1 MEKTNIGFAITG
13 SFCTHEKILQTIQ
26 ELVNQDHEVFPIVSE
41 ITAKTSTRFGEFDKF
56 LSTLEKITGHKPLSS
71 IVAVEPTGPQNLFEV
86 LVVAP
91 CTGNTLAKI
100 ANGINDTAVTMAVKA
115 HVRNN
120 KPVVLGISTNDGLG
134 LNLKN
139 IGILFAAKN
148 FYFVPFGQDDH
159 INKPKSLV
167 ADWALLEETI
177 AKAKEE
183 KQIQPVLI

>member
-13 SFCTHEKILQTIQ
+13 SFCTHEKILQVIQ
-26 ELVNQDHEVFPIVSE
+26 NLVGQGHEVFPIVSE
-41 ITAKTSTRFGEFDKF
+41 ITSKTSTRFGEFDEF
-56 LSTLEKITGHKPLSS
+56 LSTLEESTGHKPLDS

-115 HVRNN
+115 HIRNN
-120 KPVVLGISTNDGLG
+120 KPVVIGISTNDGLG
-134 LNLKN
+134 LNFKN
-139 IGILFAAKN
+139 LGTLFAAKN

-159 INKPKSLV
+159 KNKPKSLV
-167 ADWALLEETI
+167 ANWSLLEETI

>member
-13 SFCTHEKILQTIQ
+13 SFCTHEKILQSIQ
-26 ELVNQDHEVFPIVSE
+26 ELVHQGHEVFPIVSE
-41 ITAKTSTRFGEFDKF
+41 ITAKTSTRFGESDKF
-56 LSTLEKITGHKPLSS
+56 LNTLEKITGHKPLGN
-71 IVAVEPTGPQNLFEV
+71 IVEVEPTGPRNLFEV

-115 HVRNN
+115 HGRNN
-120 KPVVLGISTNDGLG
+120 KPVVIGISTNDGLG

-139 IGILFAAKN
+139 IGTLFSAKN

-159 INKPKSLV
+159 TNKPKSLV
-167 ADWALLEETI
+167 ADWSLLEKTI
-177 AKAKEE
+177 TYAKEE

>member
-1 MEKTNIGFAITG
+1 
-13 SFCTHEKILQTIQ
+13 
-26 ELVNQDHEVFPIVSE
+26 
-41 ITAKTSTRFGEFDKF
+41 
-56 LSTLEKITGHKPLSS
+56 
-71 IVAVEPTGPQNLFEV
+71 
-86 LVVAP
+86 
-91 CTGNTLAKI
+91 
-100 ANGINDTAVTMAVKA
+100 MAVKA

>member
-13 SFCTHEKILQTIQ
+13 SFCTHEKILETIQ
-26 ELVNQDHEVFPIVSE
+26 QLVNKGHEVFPIVSE
-41 ITAKTSTRFGEFDKF
+41 ITAKTSTRFGEFNKF
-56 LSTLEKITGHKPLSS
+56 LSTLEKITGHKPFDS

-120 KPVVLGISTNDGLG
+120 KPVVIGISTNDGLG

-139 IGILFAAKN
+139 LGTLFAAKN
-148 FYFVPFGQDDH
+148 FYFVPFGQDDY
-159 INKPKSLV
+159 
-167 ADWALLEETI
+167 
-177 AKAKEE
+177 
-183 KQIQPVLI
+183 